1 MNRHSYLLKG
11 TFALTSA
18 GILCR
23 IAGFF
28 YKIFL
33 SQTIG
38 AQEIGL
44 FHLCL
49 PLFTLCSAVSSGGI
63 QTILARFTAQHQAN
77 NDAKSSHL
85 FLQAAIAA
93 VSVLSFFCAALLYGF
108 RREIA
113 VFYLKNP
120 SCASI
125 IGILALSLLPC
136 ALHACI
142 TGYFIGRRQIR
153 ISAFSQ
159 ILEQL
164 IKIAAVFFFVFLFHQ
179 SGKTPN
185 AAVMALGQLAGELS
199 TALFCLLFLFF
210 HSSHSVLP
218 FSRLS
223 SAAFQLL
230 RLSAPLSASRILLS
244 LFQSAEAALLPSF
257 FIQSGLSA
265 SLALSV
271 YGTLTGMVFPLLLF
285 PTVLTS
291 SASTLLLPVISEA
304 DTLHQDTRI
313 RSAVCTSLE
322 GALLLGLYCFTVF
335 FLFGD
340 SIGIILFSSS
350 LAGTCIRQCAL
361 LCPLLC
367 LGTTLTGILHGFG
380 KTAEAAMQNFLSLAL
395 RLLFCF
401 TIPYLGTAGY
411 FAAVISGQILSVILA
426 LFTLHRTHS
435 LHDFFLR
442 ILPVLLPSLLTIG
455 MFRTLQTWIP
465 TLRTASLPSVIFGG
479 ILCTAS
485 FLSLYLLCRR
495 R

>member
-18 GILCR
+18 GILCK

-33 SQTIG
+33 SRAIG

-49 PLFTLCSAVSSGGI
+49 PLFTLCNAISFGGI
-63 QTILARFTAQHQAN
+63 QTILARFTAQHQAKG
-77 NDAKSSHL
+77 DEKSSHL

-93 VSVLSFFCAALLYGF
+93 VSTLSFFCAAILYGF

-113 VFYLKNP
+113 IFYLKNS

-125 IGILALSLLPC
+125 IGILALSLPPC

-142 TGYFIGRRQIR
+142 TGYYIGRRQIR

-159 ILEQL
+159 ILEQT
-164 IKIAAVFFFVFLFHQ
+164 IKIAAVFFFVFLFHRTEKAP
-179 SGKTPN
+179 S

-218 FSRLS
+218 FPRLFS
-223 SAAFQLL
+223 VAFQLL

-265 SLALSV
+265 SLSLSV

-304 DTLHQDTRI
+304 DTLHQSARI

-340 SIGIILFSSS
+340 SIGNLLFSSS
-350 LAGTCIRQCAL
+350 LAGSCIRQCAL

-367 LGTTLTGILHGFG
+367 LGTTLTGILHGLG
-380 KTAEAAMQNFLSLAL
+380 KTTEAAIQNFLSLAL

-401 TIPYLGTAGY
+401 TVPYLGLTGY
-411 FAAVISGQILSVILA
+411 FSAVISSQILSVVLA
-426 LFTLHRTHS
+426 LFTLQRTHS
-435 LHDFFLR
+435 LQEFFLHTPSVF
-442 ILPVLLPSLLTIG
+442 IPSLLSIG
-455 MFRTLQTWIP
+455 MFRVLQIWIPKLQTAG
-465 TLRTASLPSVIFGG
+465 LSSVIFGG
-479 ILCTAS
+479 VLCTVS
-485 FLSLYLLCRR
+485 FFSLYLLCRQR
-495 R
+495 